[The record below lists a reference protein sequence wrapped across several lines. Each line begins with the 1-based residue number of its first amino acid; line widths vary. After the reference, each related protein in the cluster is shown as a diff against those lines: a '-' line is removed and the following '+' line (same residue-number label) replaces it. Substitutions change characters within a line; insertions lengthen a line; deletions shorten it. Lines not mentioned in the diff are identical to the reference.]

1 LRVSL
6 ELESA
11 GVTHH
16 FVDGVGG
23 VRLHCAEVGEASP
36 DRPPVILLHGFPEFW
51 YAWRRQMPALAAA
64 GFHAVAPDLR
74 GYNLSDKP
82 PRVSDYRIELL
93 AADVAAVV
101 RQVPGGRGRAH
112 VVGHDWGGVVAWHLA
127 MHHPEVVEKL
137 VILNAPHPAAY
148 LRELRRPGQLLRSWY
163 AFFFQVPR
171 VPEALIRLRNL
182 RSLRDLFRRGPAR
195 LGAFSEGDID
205 RYVEAFS
212 QPGALTAAL
221 NYYRAAFRRGPAD
234 VSRSVRTIDVPTLL
248 IWGERDRY
256 LVPDLTRGLERW
268 VTRLRV
274 DRLPGATHWVQH
286 DDPETVNRLLVN
298 FLSSEGGEIER
309 QDAKAPR

>member
-16 FVDGVGG
+16 FVDGTGG

-36 DRPPVILLHGFPEFW
+36 DRLPVVLLHGFPEFW
-51 YAWRRQMPALAAA
+51 YTWRRQMPALAEA

-101 RQVPGGRGRAH
+101 RRVAGGRGRAH

-127 MHHPEVVEKL
+127 MHHPDVVEKL

-148 LRELRRPGQLLRSWY
+148 LRELRRPRQLVRSWY

-171 VPEALIRLRNL
+171 APEALIRLRNF

-195 LGAFSEGDID
+195 PGAFNEGDID

-221 NYYRAAFRRGPAD
+221 NYYRAAFRGGPAG
-234 VSRSVRTIDVPTLL
+234 VARSVRTIDIPTLL
-248 IWGERDRY
+248 VWGERDRY
-256 LVPDLTRGLERW
+256 LVPHLTRGLERW

-274 DRLPGATHWVQH
+274 ERLPGATHWVQH
-286 DDPETVNRLLVN
+286 DDPETVNRLLLA
-298 FLSSEGGEIER
+298 FFEAGREGAR
-309 QDAKAPR
+309 